1 MRQQR
6 GMTFIGLVLTIAAV
20 LFVVMI
26 ALKLAPA
33 YMEYFTI
40 KKTLKKISNE
50 PGFAQMSKKEIMD
63 DYSRASQIDS
73 IEDVQPKDLLVSK
86 NAAGQTVVSVDYQKV
101 VPIIANVSVLLD
113 FNASSDGSSQ

>member
-6 GMTFIGLVLTIAAV
+6 GMTFIGLVLTIAAI
-20 LFVVMI
+20 LFVVMV

-40 KKTLKKISNE
+40 KKTLKKISND
-50 PGFAQMSKKEIMD
+50 PDFAQMSKKDIMD
-63 DYSRASQIDS
+63 DFSRASQVDDINS
-73 IEDVQPKDLLVSK
+73 IRAQDLVVSK
-86 NAAGQTVVSVDYQKV
+86 NTSGQNVVSVDYQKV

-113 FNASSDGSSQ
+113 FNASSDNTSR